1 MNDNVMSC
9 VVYVV
14 NRPLHIPVQ
23 LIISMH
29 IFHTIVLTSPQVRT
43 RRFCLTI
50 KSYFSW

>member
-14 NRPLHIPVQ
+14 NRTLHILVQ

-29 IFHTIVLTSPQVRT
+29 ILYTIFLTFPQVRT
-43 RRFCLTI
+43 RRFCLII

>member
-1 MNDNVMSC
+1 MNDNVRSC

-14 NRPLHIPVQ
+14 NRPLHILVQ

-29 IFHTIVLTSPQVRT
+29 ILHTIVLTFPQVRT
-43 RRFCLTI
+43 RRFRLTI

>member
-14 NRPLHIPVQ
+14 NRLLHIPVQ

-29 IFHTIVLTSPQVRT
+29 IFRTIFLTSPQVRI
-43 RRFCLTI
+43 RRFCLTL